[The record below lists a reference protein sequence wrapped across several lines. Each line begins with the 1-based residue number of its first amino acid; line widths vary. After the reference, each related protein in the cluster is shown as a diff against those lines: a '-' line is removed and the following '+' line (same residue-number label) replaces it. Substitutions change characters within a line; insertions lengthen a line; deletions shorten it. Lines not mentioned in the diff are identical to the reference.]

1 MVISKKNIMGIAVAA
16 TLAIGSIAGMSGCAS
31 CSRFGKS
38 LESDISGGMERK
50 VTVYSNTGEV
60 IYEDEGKIDLQVSE
74 EGGHVV
80 YDKDGKRTVITGG
93 IVISEEM

>member
-1 MVISKKNIMGIAVAA
+1 MAINKKSIVGIAVAA
-16 TLAIGSIAGMSGCAS
+16 TLAIGTVTSMSGCAS

-60 IYEDEGKIDLQVSE
+60 VYEDEGKIDLQVSE

-93 IVISEEM
+93 IVISEEV